1 MRMRPSRVSFAFI
14 LLFAAVACGSSDDGG
29 DGQQSGTPTYNQV
42 IQPLLAAKCDPC
54 HTSGGAG
61 GFNHAVDYGATQEA
75 SELCPG
81 KKVYECMMVL
91 IKDGSMPENG
101 ACSGDPAADADNA
114 ACLTGDEQ
122 DRLTAWIAA
131 GAPEGTGGTQQ
142 PDGGDTGDDTGD
154 PGDSGDTGEGGW

>member
-14 LLFAAVACGSSDDGG
+14 LLFAAVACGSSDDG
-29 DGQQSGTPTYNQV
+29 QQSSSPTYNQT

-54 HTSGGAG
+54 HTSEGAG

-91 IKDGSMPENG
+91 IKDGTMPEDG
-101 ACSGDPAADADNA
+101 ACSGDPAADADKA

-122 DRLTAWIAA
+122 DRLAAWIAA

>member
-1 MRMRPSRVSFAFI
+1 MRMRPSRLSLAFI
-14 LLFAAVACGSSDDGG
+14 LFTVACGSSDDGG
-29 DGQQSGTPTYNQV
+29 DGQSGTPTYNQA

-54 HTSGGAG
+54 HTTEGAG
-61 GFNHAVDYGATQEA
+61 GFNHAVDYGATQEP

-91 IKDGSMPENG
+91 IKDGSMPEDG

-114 ACLTGDEQ
+114 ACLTSDEQ

-131 GAPEGTGGTQQ
+131 GAPEGSGGGQR